1 MDSEGERN
9 LLKAEEDRKYSEEE
23 DIGGFEKH
31 LASSNQNEVENIQE
45 LIDEETAEPDLM
57 FICQKDPEA
66 VDLLKKCSKWASD
79 CKWTSNISDPS
90 SNWETMKKYLTD
102 INDLS
107 VSQTE
112 GQMNPKN
119 FIRNF
124 YLGVCNFRQRKYEE
138 ALSFF
143 LEAYK
148 FKHHYQINYNIALCY
163 IKLGNLENAVFY
175 LEAVI
180 KQNKNF
186 FFAYY
191 NLIKIYLKKNN
202 NQEAHLIYKEFSEI
216 MKKENEKEK
225 NAEGGIAASTR
236 LSVNSFNTLKLFYK
250 IGAECLFAMRYYQD
264 CLYSILESLKFNPDD
279 AELWFLYA
287 KVFVMKKNFEF
298 AIPLIKRALEIEPD
312 YPEATK
318 LLKFLEENMG

>member
-1 MDSEGERN
+1 MDTLENVPLTAGESEY
-9 LLKAEEDRKYSEEE
+9 KKEE
-23 DIGGFEKH
+23 DIMDEKPRE
-31 LASSNQNEVENIQE
+31 SNRISEENIE
-45 LIDEETAEPDLM
+45 NLIEEETVEPELMYICKDDKEAE
-57 FICQKDPEA
+57 
-66 VDLLKKCSKWASD
+66 DLLKKCAKWANETN
-79 CKWTSNISDPS
+79 WTNNNQNSNNT
-90 SNWETMKKYLTD
+90 NWETMKKYLTN
-102 INDLS
+102 INDLTI
-107 VSQTE
+107 SQNE
-112 GQMNPKN
+112 GPMNAKN

-124 YLGVCNFRQRKYEE
+124 YLGVCNFRLQYYQE
-138 ALSFF
+138 ALNYF

-148 FKHHYQINYNIALCY
+148 FEHHYQINYNISLCY

-216 MKKENEKEK
+216 MKNENIKERFT
-225 NAEGGIAASTR
+225 AQTGLAATSR
-236 LSVNSFNTLKLFYK
+236 LSINSYNTLKLFYK

-279 AELWFLYA
+279 AELWLLYA
-287 KVFVMKKNFEF
+287 KIFIMKKNFQF
-298 AIPLIKRALEIEPD
+298 AIPLINRALEIEPN
-312 YPEATK
+312 YPEARK
-318 LLKFLEENMG
+318 LLKFLQDNME